1 MKKAILSASWSEVNI
16 NGKAEQQAGFFLKSK
31 MKKPAT
37 KGGINDNMKGQF
49 DNLKK
54 AYNYIN

>member
-1 MKKAILSASWSEVNI
+1 MPLWTEVNI
-16 NGKAEQQAGFFLKSK
+16 NSMAEQQARFFLKSK

-49 DNLKK
+49 ENFKK
-54 AYNYIN
+54 KKLTIT